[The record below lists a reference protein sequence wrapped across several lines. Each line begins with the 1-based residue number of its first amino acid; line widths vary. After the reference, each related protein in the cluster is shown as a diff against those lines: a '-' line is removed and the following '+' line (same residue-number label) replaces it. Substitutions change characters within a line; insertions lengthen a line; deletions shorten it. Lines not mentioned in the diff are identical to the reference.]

1 MPHRLTC
8 AGRVRTI
15 EAGRWESRRGAV
27 RRRYGLACA
36 SVMAVAVVLAQTA
49 GAAAPQRAGGPLTHG
64 RAHVMAPIA
73 LRPQSFAVSG
83 SGNLVYHGGPVMVG
97 PTKSI
102 AIFWHPAKLQS
113 GAAASVSSAYD
124 MTIRRYLR
132 DVGGKGLYG
141 NETQYSSIVNGS
153 RLLTSYHDTSPYP
166 ASKCPN
172 VFANATQRSNCLTD
186 LQIQAEVRKAMTAV
200 GQTGGLTEIFY
211 VFLSKGEYTCIDSS
225 ACYLYPLDSSGDPLG
240 YCAYHS
246 FFTAGTRRV
255 VYADMPYGD
264 TPFSSKIGSFSSLCT
279 ALGSFPNDR
288 SADIEISITSHEQL
302 EAVTDPLLNAWWDA
316 AGFEIGDKCAYD
328 TTGSSLDGGLAD
340 ERWAGH
346 YYSVQTEYDNST
358 ASCVPGGSFTPS
370 PRTVARGSALTLTG
384 SNYTPA
390 ATLTVSLIDAAGHVT
405 ALATTT
411 ASSSGDVGTPITIPA
426 GAARGSA
433 RIRIAGPH
441 ASDGSSELVT
451 LT

>member
-1 MPHRLTC
+1 
-8 AGRVRTI
+8 VKQ
-15 EAGRWESRRGAV
+15 
-27 RRRYGLACA
+27 RYGLACV
-36 SVMAVAVVLAQTA
+36 SVMMAAVVLAQTA
-49 GAAAPQRAGGPLTHG
+49 GAAAPQRAGGALTHQ
-64 RAHVMAPIA
+64 RAHLMAPIA
-73 LRPQSFAVSG
+73 LHPQSFAVSG

-97 PTKSI
+97 PTKSV

-113 GAAASVSSAYD
+113 GATAGVSTAYD
-124 MTIRRYLR
+124 STIQRYLR

-141 NETQYSSIVNGS
+141 NESQYSSIVNGS
-153 RLLTSYHDTSPYP
+153 RLLASYHDTSPYP
-166 ASKCPN
+166 ATKCPK
-172 VFANATQRSNCLTD
+172 VFATATQHSNCLTD
-186 LQIQAEVRKAMTAV
+186 LQIQAEVRKAMTAL

-211 VFLSKGEYTCIDSS
+211 VFLSKGEYTCIDASG
-225 ACYLYPLDSSGDPLG
+225 CYLYPLDSSGEPLG

-246 FFTAGTRRV
+246 YFTAGTRKV

-264 TPFSSKIGSFSSLCT
+264 TPFTSKIGSFSSLCT
-279 ALGSFPNDR
+279 ALSSFPNDR
-288 SADIEISITSHEQL
+288 SADIEISITSHEEL

-340 ERWAGH
+340 ELWAGH

-358 ASCVPGGSFTPS
+358 ASCVAGGSFTPS
-370 PRTVARGSALTLTG
+370 LRTVARGSALTLTG